1 MLEYSSLDGQGTK
14 KHATDLCSK
23 AGLSFVG
30 LLQANYG
37 GIRCSVPPSLRAMF
51 GDGEAPDVEE
61 ALTPEGNEK
70 QEVEM
75 KWNLAQFLPEAAS
88 CQEIFKVVIASHI
101 QVLHSHMVEEWRGHS
116 PGTTPIRRRDGPSQS
131 QVRVNDGRRSL
142 ACSV

>member
-1 MLEYSSLDGQGTK
+1 
-14 KHATDLCSK
+14 
-23 AGLSFVG
+23 
-30 LLQANYG
+30 
-37 GIRCSVPPSLRAMF
+37 MF
-51 GDGEAPDVEE
+51 GDGEASDVAET
-61 ALTPEGNEK
+61 LTPEGNEK

-131 QVRVNDGRRSL
+131 QVRVNDGWRCRWPDVCDLGMVAAVVGQFHARQSRTL
-142 ACSV
+142 CSEQDRV